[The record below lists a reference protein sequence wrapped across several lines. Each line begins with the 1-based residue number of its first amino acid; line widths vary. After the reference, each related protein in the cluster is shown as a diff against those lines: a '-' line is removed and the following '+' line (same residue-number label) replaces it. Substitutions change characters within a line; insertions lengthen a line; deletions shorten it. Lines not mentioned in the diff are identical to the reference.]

1 MTLKSAERLRGL
13 KIAHL
18 KMVACWTPKR
28 IWIVK
33 ISWAKQ
39 MTAAVTINWV
49 MMIPAATINWAMR
62 MIQVIRWHL
71 MIRILDSP
79 ANYVRNFPLTELE
92 KALKTRALLEAPL
105 HAFPSLE

>member
-1 MTLKSAERLRGL
+1 MTWKPVERLLDL
-13 KIAHL
+13 KIAYL

-39 MTAAVTINWV
+39 MTAAVTINW
-49 MMIPAATINWAMR
+49 AMR
-62 MIQVIRWHL
+62 MIQVIRWYL

-92 KALKTRALLEAPL
+92 KALKTRVLLEAPL